1 MIESMVDKERNR
13 REKPKEEK
21 NPKVRHTITKLLKA
35 FTVAGNL
42 LMCGSKNASSS
53 VKSDPSTKYPKLL
66 NRLHSHKRSYSLN
79 STTIARQSRKRK
91 KKKTPEKGQKKID
104 ELLPIH

>member
-1 MIESMVDKERNR
+1 LSQWSIKKET
-13 REKPKEEK
+13 EEK

-79 STTIARQSRKRK
+79 STTITRQSRKRRK
-91 KKKTPEKGQKKID
+91 KNPEKGKKKMD